1 MSRKRKLPDNVVQFN
16 SGFRLLTAP
25 VTQKELFE
33 EEFHQEEAALWVEDW
48 KKVRLAIQ
56 KRLDAGAKIEPG
68 VRMGMTTDPTFL
80 KYLGIK

>member
-1 MSRKRKLPDNVVQFN
+1 MSRKKKLPDNVVQFN
-16 SGFRLLTAP
+16 SRIRLLPTP

-48 KKVRLAIQ
+48 KKARLAIQ
-56 KRLDAGAKIEPG
+56 KKLDAGARIEPG
-68 VRMGMTTDPTFL
+68 VRMGMTTDPIFL